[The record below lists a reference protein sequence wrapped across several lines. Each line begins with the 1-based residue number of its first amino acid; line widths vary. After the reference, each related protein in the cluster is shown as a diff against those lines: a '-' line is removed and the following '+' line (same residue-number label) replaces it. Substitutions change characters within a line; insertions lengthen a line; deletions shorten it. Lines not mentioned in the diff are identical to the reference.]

1 MVSNPE
7 KATKMFQQVL
17 QRLIETRWKTS
28 EEADTVLAQYR
39 KLASDAKKYHLDKFS
54 SFRIGTDRLDSFL
67 FTVLHEQKESQHLWI
82 TVQLLTLSHGQ
93 ATVERGF
100 SVIKEVLTPN
110 LQETSLVAIRLVH
123 SSMLAAKCK
132 IADFVVSDAL
142 LKSCT
147 HAYNRYNM
155 YVMDKKAEQERT
167 EKGRKRKALMEDLT
181 SAKKAKEDPVKV
193 SKKLVDTADR
203 KAKEAEKQK
212 DAIAMK
218 ALLMESNAVTSRSEE
233 IQKKEIPAEEKEIKK
248 IEEKIKE

>member
-1 MVSNPE
+1 M
-7 KATKMFQQVL
+7 QL
-17 QRLIETRWKTS
+17 
-28 EEADTVLAQYR
+28 
-39 KLASDAKKYHLDKFS
+39 
-54 SFRIGTDRLDSFL
+54 
-67 FTVLHEQKESQHLWI
+67 
-82 TVQLLTLSHGQ
+82 LLTLSHGQ

-100 SVIKEVLTPN
+100 SVNKEVLTPN

-142 LKSCT
+142 LKSCA

-155 YVMDKKAEQERT
+155 YLMDKKAEQERT

-181 SAKKAKEDPVKV
+181 SAKKAKEDLVKV

-212 DAIAMK
+212 DATAMK
-218 ALLMESNAVTSRSEE
+218 ALLMESNAARSRSEE
-233 IQKKEIPAEEKEIKK
+233 IQKKEIPAQEKEIKK
-248 IEEKIKE
+248 IEKKIKE